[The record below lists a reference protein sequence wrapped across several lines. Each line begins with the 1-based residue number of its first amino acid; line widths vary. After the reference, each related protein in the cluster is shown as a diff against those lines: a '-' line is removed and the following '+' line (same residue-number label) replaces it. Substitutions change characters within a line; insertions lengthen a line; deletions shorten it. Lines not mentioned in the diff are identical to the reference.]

1 MILDGKV
8 VASTRKEE
16 LKKNLQEFSH
26 QLHLAV
32 VLVGNHPA
40 SRSYVAS
47 KEKAC
52 HEVGIDSQVIRLDE
66 GITTAELKEVII
78 SLNSDRRVDGILVQ
92 LPLPE
97 HINEQEI
104 LETIDP
110 SKDVDCFHPYN
121 VGRLFLGQPIVQP
134 CTPKGVMEILKYYGI
149 EVSGKRAVVIGR
161 SNIVGKPMAAL
172 LLQANATVTL
182 CHSRTQ
188 NLAEEIKMADIVIAA
203 VGKPHLITSEMVK
216 PGAVVI
222 DVGINRVED
231 PTSEKGYRIV
241 GDVDFDTV
249 SQVAS
254 AITPVPGGVGL
265 MTVAELLW
273 NTYTLAKY
281 RQ

>member
-8 VASTRKEE
+8 VATARKEE
-16 LKKNLQEFSH
+16 LKKALQDFPR

-47 KEKAC
+47 KERAC
-52 HEVGIDSQVIRLDE
+52 HEVGIDSQVIQLDE
-66 GITTAELKEVII
+66 AITTQELKEVIL
-78 SLNSDRRVDGILVQ
+78 SLNTDPKVDGILVQ

-97 HINEQEI
+97 HIQEQEI

-110 SKDVDCFHPYN
+110 FKDVDCFHPYN

-134 CTPKGVMEILKYYGI
+134 CTPKGVMEMLTYYGI
-149 EVSGKRAVVIGR
+149 EVAGKRAVVVGR

-172 LLQANATVTL
+172 LLQANATVSL
-182 CHSRTQ
+182 CHSRTKDV
-188 NLAEEIKMADIVIAA
+188 AEEVRRADIVVAA
-203 VGKPHLITSEMVK
+203 VGKPKMITKEMIK
-216 PGAVVI
+216 SGAVVI
-222 DVGINRVED
+222 DVGINRIED
-231 PTSEKGYRIV
+231 STTEKGYRIV
-241 GDVDFDTV
+241 GDVDFEGV
-249 SQVAS
+249 REVAS

-281 RQ
+281 RL